1 MFERGEEFFI
11 YSILQSLI
19 VNKYLG
25 EAIDVSPNHVSTC
38 RRESV
43 TGENEAGCQKIG

>member
-25 EAIDVSPNHVSTC
+25 EAIDVSSNHLSTC
-38 RRESV
+38 RRVSHC
-43 TGENEAGCQKIG
+43 GE